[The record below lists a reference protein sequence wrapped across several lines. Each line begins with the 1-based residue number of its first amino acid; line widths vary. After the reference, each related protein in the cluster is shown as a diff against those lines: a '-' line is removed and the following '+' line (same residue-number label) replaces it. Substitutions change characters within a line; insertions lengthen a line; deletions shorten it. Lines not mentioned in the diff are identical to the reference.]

1 MDGHRDVAERPLIVV
16 TILVS
21 IVAIVVPFSAFAYIA
36 YRIGR
41 RTQRAIDSF
50 AVSVNERLRKNLT
63 TLNAQLTEIHT
74 LVNSDMTAAR
84 QELLDQTE
92 ITLMMLRRVV
102 EEARREGIE
111 PDPDDVAAVVK
122 TERRVKA
129 MRGVLADRLAQQL
142 VVEAQQ
148 RDARAA
154 QDDLTDD
161 DGSP

>member
-1 MDGHRDVAERPLIVV
+1 MDGRRAVAERPLIVV

-41 RTQRAIDSF
+41 RTQRAIDAF
-50 AVSVNERLRKNLT
+50 AVSVNTRLKKNLT

-111 PDPDDVAAVVK
+111 PDPRDVEAVSK

-142 VVEAQQ
+142 VVEEQQ